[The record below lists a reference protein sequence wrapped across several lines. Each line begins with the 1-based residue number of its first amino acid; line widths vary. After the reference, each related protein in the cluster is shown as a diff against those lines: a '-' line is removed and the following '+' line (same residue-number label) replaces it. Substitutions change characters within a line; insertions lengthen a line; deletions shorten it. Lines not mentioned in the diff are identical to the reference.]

1 MNNITIVIPVYGD
14 WETLNICIES
24 LKKCASKDNTIMLVN
39 DHGPEWEII
48 EKNILKAIEGC
59 DNFKYYLNA
68 ENLGFVKTC
77 NRAVMELDTTDND
90 ILLLNSDT
98 QVTEGFDVEMQEV
111 LYLHEKHGAVCPR
124 SNNATLL
131 TIPVKNSTGTHLS
144 EEQSYNTFLQMQ
156 SILPRYSILPTGVGF
171 ALLIKRKLIR
181 QFGLFDEIFGKGYN
195 EENDFC
201 ARINQYGYNVAM
213 ANRAYVYHY
222 ESRSFGEAKKSLDAK
237 NREIL
242 IGRYPYYW
250 DLAQAYFDKNMGPKE
265 YFADLMVDGIYDK
278 PRLLFDLYEVPAK
291 YEGTSKYGLALLENF
306 SKLFGDKYDIH
317 VLIRKEADELF
328 GVSAKYKNVWH
339 PNNIKGTYH
348 IAFSPS
354 QIIRPDHL
362 FLLNRIAL
370 KYVFSMQD
378 IISIRSHYLLM
389 DDPERI
395 EIFRQSIRY
404 CAGMS
409 SISEFSIED
418 TKAYFQYEFSRR
430 DIPTKVI
437 YHGIDNSEIKTSD
450 EKTYFDEYFFVFGNQ
465 YKHKYLIETIE
476 TIKNS
481 EYNFVI
487 LGATVTGKIYENI
500 YGYKSG
506 SLSEGLLNELIAKS
520 KAIIFPSVYEGFG
533 LPILDGIRYEKK
545 VIATD
550 NQLNRELKEVYSDFT
565 EKNLLLY
572 DDKETLLKCI
582 DMVWKDSRVTNNYE
596 ISSARSWQEV
606 SIDTEQFLKTLLDS
620 PIDVD
625 LLEERWTNLQFINT
639 IHKRY
644 SNAGM
649 VSPELKGYKRIKA
662 LRKEIWTIWGQIVR
676 RYSGKCKK
684 LRQL

>member
-39 DHGPEWEII
+39 DHGPEWEMI

-144 EEQSYNTFLQMQ
+144 EEQSYHTFLQMQ

-222 ESRSFGEAKKSLDAK
+222 ESRSFGEAKKALDAK

-291 YEGTSKYGLALLENF
+291 YEGTSKYGLALLKNF
-306 SKLFGDKYDIH
+306 SKLFGNKYDIH

-339 PNNIKGTYH
+339 PDDIKGTYH

-362 FLLNRIAL
+362 FLLNKIAL

-409 SISEFSIED
+409 SISEFSLED
-418 TKAYFQYEFSRR
+418 TKGYYEYEFQRR
-430 DIPTKVI
+430 DIPTTVV
-437 YHGIDNSEIKTSD
+437 YHGFEDEIGEIATDKLP
-450 EKTYFDEYFFVFGNQ
+450 FDEYFFVYGNF
-465 YKHKYLIETIE
+465 YKHKFLQETIPVL
-476 TIKNS
+476 KKSNC
-481 EYNFVI
+481 NFII
-487 LGATVTGKIYENI
+487 LGGIDTGKLADNI
-500 YGYKSG
+500 FSYKSG
-506 SLSEGLLNELIAKS
+506 GLSDAFVNELVNNAKGLIS
-520 KAIIFPSVYEGFG
+520 PSVYEGFG
-533 LPILDGIRYEKK
+533 LPIIDGIKFNKK

-550 NQLNRELKEVYSDFT
+550 NQLNRELKGFFVNFA
-565 EKNLLLY
+565 EKNLLLFDSADCLPNY
-572 DDKETLLKCI
+572 I
-582 DMVWKDSRVTNNYE
+582 DAVNNDGAVTYPE
-596 ISSARSWQEV
+596 SGRRIRTWEDVAK
-606 SIDTEQFLKTLLDS
+606 DTEIFIDKMLQT
-620 PIDVD
+620 PIDIN
-625 LLEERWTNLQFINT
+625 LLEERWSNLQYIKV
-639 IHKRY
+639 IHDRY
-644 SNAGM
+644 SKTGM

-662 LRKEIWTIWGQIVR
+662 LRKEIRTIWGQIAK
-676 RYSGKCKK
+676 RYLKIW
-684 LRQL
+684 RE